1 MQKKRQATDDMSWF
15 EKVKAGVK
23 LRARNGSM
31 ILHRLAVVRL
41 GPRFPSRSGLTA
53 CSSRVRV
60 WIAKE
65 KSLLYEEYSTGIFC
79 AS

>member
-1 MQKKRQATDDMSWF
+1 MSWF

-23 LRARNGSM
+23 LRARNGST
-31 ILHRLAVVRL
+31 ILHRLAVGGL

-65 KSLLYEEYSTGIFC
+65 KSIFYIDYSDGNTC
-79 AS
+79 AQ